1 VRQKLR
7 GLICEAPTEWDKS
20 TNHKRFDRLI
30 EVGEHYAGNPDGLQK
45 FIEFVEGFQFW
56 DKTGLPTKVWH
67 FHPLSFVAQF
77 KRCGWLSKREL
88 VRATKKSIR
97 NEKGNQED
105 ELTWQTVID
114 RLSAGNSVRP
124 SDIALYINK
133 MMRKYGIVTALRR
146 AHLFGQV
153 AAETGRWRA
162 MVEAGDDDYFEKYE
176 PRTDQGEKL
185 GNSMRGDG
193 RRFKG
198 RGLIQLTGRYSYAG
212 YGKFCARDF
221 LGDASSLVLQNDG
234 FSTCDASGYY
244 WASKQKYIYDS
255 KKKLIANGEQGINY
269 WADRGASEGDIAE
282 VTKRINPGLN
292 HFYIR
297 KQCFN
302 HALNVFGDMTII
314 SIDFDAITES
324 V

>member
-1 VRQKLR
+1 
-7 GLICEAPTEWDKS
+7 
-20 TNHKRFDRLI
+20 
-30 EVGEHYAGNPDGLQK
+30 
-45 FIEFVEGFQFW
+45 
-56 DKTGLPTKVWH
+56 
-67 FHPLSFVAQF
+67 
-77 KRCGWLSKREL
+77 LSKREL